1 MPPRGCAVSSEAIP
15 IACSQSQSSPRATE
29 AGLVELHIRPG
40 GSFMY
45 EILADFRRGHRVEV
59 RRSR

>member
-1 MPPRGCAVSSEAIP
+1 MPPPESAVSSEAPP
-15 IACSQSQSSPRATE
+15 IAHLHSQSSPRATE

-45 EILADFRRGHRVEV
+45 EILADFRQERRVEV

>member
-1 MPPRGCAVSSEAIP
+1 MPTPGDAVSSEAIP
-15 IACSQSQSSPRATE
+15 ITRSHSQSSPKATE

-45 EILADFRRGHRVEV
+45 EILADFRRGNRVEV